1 MRLLFFDKTVE
12 GGVKLT
18 ESVVKTFL
26 GWDNSVDIVNI
37 YGLEGPRI
45 EPRVKARFSAPV
57 QTGSGAY
64 PISCTMGTG
73 YSPGVKGQGRG
84 VEHPS
89 PFSAEVKEKVELYL
103 YSTSGSLWLVIG

>member
-57 QTGSGAY
+57 QTGSGAHPTSY
-64 PISCTMGTG
+64 TTG
-73 YSPGVKGQGRG
+73 AGFSKGQSGG
-84 VEHPS
+84 V
-89 PFSAEVKEKVELYL
+89 
-103 YSTSGSLWLVIG
+103 WR